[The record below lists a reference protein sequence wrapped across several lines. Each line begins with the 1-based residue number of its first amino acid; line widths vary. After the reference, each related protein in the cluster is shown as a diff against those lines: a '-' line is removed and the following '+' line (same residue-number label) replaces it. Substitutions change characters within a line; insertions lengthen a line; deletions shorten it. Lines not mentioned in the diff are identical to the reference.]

1 MSSPGLE
8 LEIIGPDGVP
18 VGVVRRP
25 PPPPRRVWLH
35 VLLFAATLVST
46 TLVGGLAFG
55 ELPPGFKPANLT
67 ELLFHPVV
75 LRAGLAFSVPLLVI
89 LLAHEMGHYLACRYH
104 RLDATLPFFLPVP
117 FGIGTLGAF
126 IRIRT
131 PLLTKRELFDVGASG
146 PLAGFVVA
154 LPVLFAGI
162 GLSRPVAELPK
173 TGVMIFGEPLAFKA
187 LAWLVH
193 PNIPPGGDLYLHPL
207 GFAAWFG
214 LLVTALNLLPFG
226 QLDGGHISYALFG
239 AWQRRIAW
247 PLLAVL
253 VVLGFWWPGWWLWAV
268 IALVMRVRHPWIPDE
283 GATLDP
289 RRRLLGFICI
299 LVFLVCFTPE
309 PIKLIP

>member
-1 MSSPGLE
+1 VSSPGLE

-55 ELPPGFKPANLT
+55 ELPPGFKPANLA

-75 LRAGLAFSVPLLVI
+75 LAAGLAFSVPLLVI

-131 PLLTKRELFDVGASG
+131 PLLNKRELFDVGASG
-146 PLAGFVVA
+146 PLAGFIVA

-187 LAWLVH
+187 IAWLVH

-226 QLDGGHISYALFG
+226 QLDGGHITYALFG

-253 VVLGFWWPGWWLWAV
+253 VVLGFWWPGWWIWAV

-283 GATLDP
+283 GAPLDP

>member
-1 MSSPGLE
+1 VSSPGLE
-8 LEIIGPDGVP
+8 LEIIGPDGVH

-55 ELPPGFKPANLT
+55 DLPPGFKPANLT

-131 PLLTKRELFDVGASG
+131 PLLNKRELFDVGASG

>member
-8 LEIIGPDGVP
+8 LEIIGPDGIP

-35 VLLFAATLVST
+35 VLLFAVTLVTT
-46 TLVGGLAFG
+46 TLVGGVAFG
-55 ELPPGFKPANLT
+55 DLPPGFKATGFT
-67 ELLFHPVV
+67 ELLFHRAV
-75 LRAGLAFSVPLLVI
+75 LGAGFAFSVPLLVI
-89 LLAHEMGHYLACRYH
+89 LLAHEMGHYIACRYH

-131 PLLTKRELFDVGASG
+131 PLLNKRELFDVGASG

-162 GLSRPVAELPK
+162 ALSHPVAELPK
-173 TGVMIFGEPLAFKA
+173 GGVMIFGEPLAFKA

-193 PNIPPGGDLYLHPL
+193 PEVPPGGDLLLHPV

-226 QLDGGHISYALFG
+226 QLDGGHITYALFG
-239 AWQRRIAW
+239 SWQRRIAW

-253 VVLGFWWPGWWLWAV
+253 AVLGFWWTGWWFWAV

-283 GATLDP
+283 AAMLDP
-289 RRRLLGFICI
+289 RRRLLGFLCI
-299 LVFLVCFTPE
+299 AVFLLCFTPE
-309 PIKLIP
+309 PIKLLP

>member
-1 MSSPGLE
+1 VSSPGLE
-8 LEIIGPDGVP
+8 LEIIGPDGIP

-35 VLLFAATLVST
+35 VLLFAVTLVTT
-46 TLVGGLAFG
+46 TLVGGVAFG
-55 ELPPGFKPANLT
+55 DLPPGFKATGFT
-67 ELLFHPVV
+67 ELLFHRAV
-75 LRAGLAFSVPLLVI
+75 LRAGFAFSVPLLVI
-89 LLAHEMGHYLACRYH
+89 LLAHEMGHYIACRYH

-131 PLLTKRELFDVGASG
+131 PLLNKRELFDVGASG

-162 GLSRPVAELPK
+162 ALSHPVAELPK
-173 TGVMIFGEPLAFKA
+173 GGVMIFGEPLAFKA

-193 PNIPPGGDLYLHPL
+193 PEVPPGGDLLLHPV

-226 QLDGGHISYALFG
+226 QLDGGHITYALFG
-239 AWQRRIAW
+239 SWQRRIAW

-253 VVLGFWWPGWWLWAV
+253 AVLGFWWTGWWFWAV

-283 GATLDP
+283 AAMLDP
-289 RRRLLGFICI
+289 RRRLLGFLCI
-299 LVFLVCFTPE
+299 AVFLLCFTPE
-309 PIKLIP
+309 PIKLLP